1 MSEEKNV
8 IFVKEGALEL
18 TLECADTI
26 GYYALQNGI
35 RLIKRFYLKNT
46 SENDIEDIRI
56 KVTSKPDFIVPYEFV
71 QQVIPRRT
79 TARFNLDV
87 NCSPT

>member
-8 IFVKEGALEL
+8 TFVKEGALEL

-35 RLIKRFYLKNT
+35 KPIKRFHLKNT
-46 SENDIEDIRI
+46 SENDIESLYSR
-56 KVTSKPDFIVPYEFV
+56 
-71 QQVIPRRT
+71 
-79 TARFNLDV
+79 
-87 NCSPT
+87 